1 MCRKIQK
8 SKCPA
13 RRCAFTLIEV
23 LTVVVII
30 AVLAAVIIPQFAD
43 VSNDAKAST
52 LKHNLYTLRAQ
63 IEMYKLS
70 HGNAMPTL
78 QNNTL
83 AQLISATDA
92 SGVIGPAGLNYPY
105 GPYLAGGVFPLN
117 PYDGKNTVTATSVSP
132 PTASTPDG
140 GWLYNQTTGEIAA
153 NTDGHLAD

>member
-1 MCRKIQK
+1 MDRTIQPP
-8 SKCPA
+8 KCPA
-13 RRCAFTLIEV
+13 LRCAFTLIEV

-43 VSNDAKAST
+43 VTNDAKAST

-70 HGNAMPTL
+70 HGNAVPSL

-83 AQLISATDA
+83 AQLILATDA
-92 SGVIGPAGLNYPY
+92 NGDIGTPGPTYPY

-117 PYDGKNTVTATSVSP
+117 PYDGKNVVTATNVTP

-140 GWLYNQTTGEIAA
+140 GWFYNQTTGEVSA
-153 NTDGHLAD
+153 NTDGHLTD